1 MGARVSA
8 TAETGQDAGVAEALE
23 RTQGPTPE
31 VGARRSVEGVLPD
44 AVLGLQRSV
53 GNRATQAALV
63 RSPAVGG
70 VDSRL
75 ARVTARPGD
84 AGPPDQRVLARC
96 DGPCSCGGHCQTD
109 EPLED
114 EMTRRLQRAVAS
126 RRDDSARRVV
136 LAEMPLST
144 DARSRGVFRAPSA
157 QADGVPT
164 STDATPTA
172 TTNPAPK
179 SGMSDQSH
187 LKPAVSV
194 DEDTA
199 KKYAAAAIRVL
210 GPYGATIV
218 QPPSPLVASNDLTN
232 APGQQVQTWP
242 AQRMLMRESKFKLEV
257 GFVGA
262 LQLCYDLCTGELS
275 VNGWVWVG
283 GGYAG
288 PGLLGGESFYGAYAF
303 YEKEFGKWKLDFMPR
318 LACGTC
324 DPACQR
330 KDSDGDEFAAGIT
343 GFPVVIKPGEKA
355 ELKQAGI
362 EAGVLLTPHSS
373 CDADLE
379 VIVLIDLTRYLG
391 PVGAAVKTWQD
402 ELNRL
407 AKADGLEFDC
417 GVGVAGSGTF
427 HLCKSAPGGGLMGIT
442 CDSALLCVGGYVGC
456 AVGVGHDKASLPG
469 GGH

>member
-1 MGARVSA
+1 
-8 TAETGQDAGVAEALE
+8 
-23 RTQGPTPE
+23 
-31 VGARRSVEGVLPD
+31 
-44 AVLGLQRSV
+44 
-53 GNRATQAALV
+53 
-63 RSPAVGG
+63 
-70 VDSRL
+70 
-75 ARVTARPGD
+75 
-84 AGPPDQRVLARC
+84 
-96 DGPCSCGGHCQTD
+96 
-109 EPLED
+109 
-114 EMTRRLQRAVAS
+114 
-126 RRDDSARRVV
+126 V

-144 DARSRGVFRAPSA
+144 DARSRGVFRAPA
-157 QADGVPT
+157 PEAPQADQAVAT
-164 STDATPTA
+164 STDAAPTA
-172 TTNPAPK
+172 TAGHAPK
-179 SGMSDQSH
+179 SGMTDQSH
-187 LKPAVSV
+187 LKPGVSV

-218 QPPSPLVASNDLTN
+218 QPPSPLVAANDLTT

-288 PGLLGGESFYGAYAF
+288 PGLFGGESFYGAYAF

-343 GFPVVIKPGEKA
+343 GFPVVIKPGQKA

-362 EAGVLLTPHSS
+362 EAGLLLTPHSS

-391 PVGAAVKTWQD
+391 PVGAAVKTWED

-407 AKADGLEFDC
+407 AKADGMEFDC

-442 CDSALLCVGGYVGC
+442 CDSALLCIGGYVGC

>member
-1 MGARVSA
+1 MATSTGAAA
-8 TAETGQDAGVAEALE
+8 TAVAG
-23 RTQGPTPE
+23 
-31 VGARRSVEGVLPD
+31 
-44 AVLGLQRSV
+44 
-53 GNRATQAALV
+53 
-63 RSPAVGG
+63 
-70 VDSRL
+70 
-75 ARVTARPGD
+75 
-84 AGPPDQRVLARC
+84 
-96 DGPCSCGGHCQTD
+96 H
-109 EPLED
+109 
-114 EMTRRLQRAVAS
+114 
-126 RRDDSARRVV
+126 
-136 LAEMPLST
+136 
-144 DARSRGVFRAPSA
+144 
-157 QADGVPT
+157 
-164 STDATPTA
+164 
-172 TTNPAPK
+172 APK
-179 SGMSDQSH
+179 SGLTDQSH
-187 LKPAVSV
+187 LKPGVSV

-199 KKYAAAAIRVL
+199 RKYAAAAIRVL

-218 QPPSPLVASNDLTN
+218 QPPSPLVASNDLTS

-427 HLCKSAPGGGLMGIT
+427 HLCKSTPGGGLMGIT
-442 CDSALLCVGGYVGC
+442 SDSALLCIGGYVGC